1 MHGSGGD
8 DVHSA
13 NGHNGLASA
22 AQLDLDF
29 ARRGVSVLERL
40 DIEEIA
46 LPATIVKRDG
56 RQVAFDPM
64 RIERALSRCF
74 AALGKQPYTPIPE
87 LAVRVVNIMS
97 ARPGQPTVEIVQDA
111 VELTLQAAGE
121 FEAAK
126 AYILY
131 RAEHAKQRQERPIP
145 EEVRNAFAEADQYFP
160 TPIQKFQFFD
170 KYSRFDYDK
179 GRRETWIETVDR
191 SVSFLHELV
200 QTNTGIDLGADLYER
215 VRRMILEMK
224 SMPSMRLLAMAGP
237 PARRDSTAI
246 YNCSAQPVESIDSF
260 CEALLISMAG
270 CGVGFSVESRYIE
283 NFPRI
288 QRQRGLNP
296 ARHIVDDSAQG
307 WAAALKAGMQ
317 AWFEGG
323 VVRFDFSQIREAGA
337 PLRTKGGRASGPAP
351 LRTMLEFARARILA
365 RQGMHLRPIGLARPS
380 RQCIDRHRHQ
390 QHQPR

>member
-1 MHGSGGD
+1 MHGSD
-8 DVHSA
+8 AEAVHSS
-13 NGHNGLASA
+13 NGTGVVTAPA
-22 AQLDLDF
+22 AQLDLGF
-29 ARRGVSVLERL
+29 AERGVSVLIST
-40 DIEEIA
+40 DEIA
-46 LPATIVKRDG
+46 LPTTITKRDG
-56 RQVAFDPM
+56 RIVSFDPM

-74 AALGKQPYTPIPE
+74 AALGRQPYTPVPE

-97 ARPGQPTVEIVQDA
+97 ARPGQPAVEIVQDA

-131 RAEHAKQRQERPIP
+131 RAEHAKQRQERPVP
-145 EEVRNAFAEADQYFP
+145 EDVRTAFAEADQYFP

-191 SVSFLHELV
+191 AVAFLHELV
-200 QTNTGIDLGADLYER
+200 QTNTGVDLGSELYER

-237 PARRDSTAI
+237 PARRDATAI
-246 YNCSAQPVESIDSF
+246 YNCSYQPVDSIDSF

-270 CGVGFSVESRYIE
+270 CGVGYSVESRYVD

-288 QRQRGLNP
+288 QRQRGGTPRL
-296 ARHIVDDSAQG
+296 HTVEDSAQG
-307 WAAALKAGMQ
+307 WATAVRLGME

-323 VVRFDFSQIREAGA
+323 DMAFNFDDVRPAG
-337 PLRTKGGRASGPAP
+337 
-351 LRTMLEFARARILA
+351 
-365 RQGMHLRPIGLARPS
+365 
-380 RQCIDRHRHQ
+380 
-390 QHQPR
+390 